1 MPPWM
6 PDPGCA
12 PFLGEPRITP
22 EERERI
28 RKWVERGLKEG
39 GHRNPPPFWSEP
51 WTLGAPDLI
60 VTLPEPYLLAAEG
73 RDVYR
78 NFVLPVP
85 LGAKR
90 YVRAVEIL
98 PNTAT
103 AIHHAF
109 LFFDR
114 SGESARL
121 DREDA
126 TPGFPGLHVPSS
138 AQAPAGQFLSWQPG
152 KRLIPEAPDMSWPL
166 LPGSSLVIQTHLR
179 PTGKAERVQPSVAF
193 YFTDQA
199 PTKFPVKIGL
209 WSEDLR
215 LPAGGHAVQVK
226 DSMTLPADVDL
237 LRILPHAHFL
247 ARKIEA
253 TAALPDGSTRC
264 LLKISSWDFNWQ
276 GDYAYRDAIRLPKG
290 TVLSMEFTYDNSTD
304 NPRNPNQPPRE
315 VHYGV
320 QSSDEMAELWM
331 QVLPVTADGANLL
344 ERAMQPKVLKSGI
357 AYNRYLL
364 GLDPRNA
371 RAHTELGKS
380 LFFLGQ
386 YDDAAAEFAES
397 LKLREDA
404 EPHYFLGLSHRLRN
418 RLNDAANEFV
428 AAIRIQPDHAKAYGN
443 LGLVL
448 IERGDLRGAEEA
460 LEKALQLNPEDEL
473 ARTTLEEL
481 RAARKK
487 Q

>member
-1 MPPWM
+1 
-6 PDPGCA
+6 
-12 PFLGEPRITP
+12 
-22 EERERI
+22 
-28 RKWVERGLKEG
+28 
-39 GHRNPPPFWSEP
+39 
-51 WTLGAPDLI
+51 
-60 VTLPEPYLLAAEG
+60 
-73 RDVYR
+73 
-78 NFVLPVP
+78 
-85 LGAKR
+85 
-90 YVRAVEIL
+90 
-98 PNTAT
+98 
-103 AIHHAF
+103 
-109 LFFDR
+109 
-114 SGESARL
+114 
-121 DREDA
+121 
-126 TPGFPGLHVPSS
+126 
-138 AQAPAGQFLSWQPG
+138 
-152 KRLIPEAPDMSWPL
+152 
-166 LPGSSLVIQTHLR
+166 
-179 PTGKAERVQPSVAF
+179 
-193 YFTDQA
+193 
-199 PTKFPVKIGL
+199 
-209 WSEDLR
+209 
-215 LPAGGHAVQVK
+215 
-226 DSMTLPADVDL
+226 
-237 LRILPHAHFL
+237 
-247 ARKIEA
+247 
-253 TAALPDGSTRC
+253 
-264 LLKISSWDFNWQ
+264 
-276 GDYAYRDAIRLPKG
+276 
-290 TVLSMEFTYDNSTD
+290 
-304 NPRNPNQPPRE
+304 
-315 VHYGV
+315 
-320 QSSDEMAELWM
+320 MAELWM

-344 ERAMQPKVLKSGI
+344 ERAMQPKVLTSGI